1 MPSGGRNAEVTI
13 TTTLAKRCAKTNLA
27 APFETAKLR
36 IVSALP
42 SEHTFGTLRISAIV
56 NTQIGSS

>member
-1 MPSGGRNAEVTI
+1 
-13 TTTLAKRCAKTNLA
+13 LTNLA
-27 APFETAKLR
+27 APFETANLR